1 MGQTGA
7 MGSRYLASASG
18 EVLKFPEYS
27 PSVTAD

>member
-1 MGQTGA
+1 MGQTG
-7 MGSRYLASASG
+7 GPRSIYLASASG